1 MHTHTAPID
10 GFHYGWINPVLS
22 YAVACLGA
30 ALGLRCTVRALDL
43 PPRRRLGWLLLG
55 AAEIGCGIWTMHFLA
70 MLGFTVTGSTILYNV
85 PLTLCSLLLAIT
97 VCGLGILYVGYR
109 PRGLSTLLVGGT
121 VMGLG
126 VAAMHYL
133 GMAAMHVQGEVSYD
147 TAIVATSVAIA
158 VAASTAALWMT
169 LNITGLLASLASA
182 LIAGVAVVAM
192 HYTGMAA
199 VSVVL
204 DGSAPAGGLPASQFI
219 TPLAVAILVL
229 LALGGIALML
239 SPQDASLSGRAA
251 APRPEPVRV
260 PLFERR
266 G

>member
-1 MHTHTAPID
+1 MHPHPAVID
-10 GFHYGWINPVLS
+10 GFHYGWLNPVLS
-22 YAVACLGA
+22 YLVACTGA

-70 MLGFTVTGSTILYNV
+70 MLGFTVSGSTILYNV
-85 PLTLCSLLLAIT
+85 PLTLCSLVLAIV

-109 PRGLSTLLVGGT
+109 PRRLSTLLIGGT

-133 GMAAMHVQGEVSYD
+133 GMAAMHVQGQVSYD
-147 TAIVATSVAIA
+147 ALTVAGSIAIA
-158 VAASTAALWMT
+158 VAASATALWMT
-169 LNITGLLASLASA
+169 LNITGMLASLASA

-204 DGSAPAGGLPASQFI
+204 DGRTPVGGLPASQFI
-219 TPLAVAILVL
+219 TPLAVAVLVL
-229 LALGGIALML
+229 LSLGGIALML
-239 SPQDASLSGRAA
+239 SPHDASLSGLDRD
-251 APRPEPVRV
+251 RPEPVRV
-260 PLFERR
+260 PLFERQ